1 MKETGL
7 LIVLYGPVNESILII
22 VLYINEETSLFN
34 VLYGPVNESW
44 LITVLYINELN
55 QFV

>member
-1 MKETGL
+1 MKETSL
-7 LIVLYGPVNESILII
+7 FIVLYGPVNESWLII
-22 VLYINEETSLFN
+22 VLYINERNQFVN

-44 LITVLYINELN
+44 LIIVLYLNERN

>member
-7 LIVLYGPVNESILII
+7 FIVLYGPANESWLII

-34 VLYGPVNESW
+34 VLYGHVNESW
-44 LITVLYINELN
+44 LIIALYINERN
-55 QFV
+55 WFV